1 MTVLDLFSGIGGF
14 SLAAHRVGFEVI
26 GKAKNDL
33 CSDSHIY
40 RAFDNAINVD
50 VGQWVLSRLKEYI
63 TLL

>member
-14 SLAAHRVGFEVI
+14 SLAAHRIGFEVI

-33 CSDSHIY
+33 CSDSHRY
-40 RAFDNAINVD
+40 RALDNAITVD